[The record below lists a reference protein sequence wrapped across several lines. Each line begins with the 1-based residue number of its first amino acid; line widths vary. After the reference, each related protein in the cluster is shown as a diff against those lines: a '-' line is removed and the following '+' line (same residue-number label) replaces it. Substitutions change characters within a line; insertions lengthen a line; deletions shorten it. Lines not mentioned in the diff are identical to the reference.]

1 MNKLFLTCLIA
12 SAPLHIL
19 GSEPITRKKK
29 EESEQ
34 GVAGTINRGADIII
48 GTTCLLAAGLFAPR
62 AYASVQ
68 EAYSESKNLEWWI
81 KKETWMG
88 FFDGKLDNDEKRV
101 GGAYLRAIGWSSSA
115 LALAGIGLAK
125 IFRGTGLIK
134 R

>member
-1 MNKLFLTCLIA
+1 MNKLFLTLLIA
-12 SAPLHIL
+12 CGPLQIM
-19 GSEPITRKKK
+19 GSGPITRKKK

-34 GVAGTINRGADIII
+34 GVAGTINRGADIIL
-48 GTTCLLAAGLFAPR
+48 GTTCLLAAGLLAPR

-68 EAYSESKNLEWWI
+68 EAYKESKDLEWWI

-88 FFDGKLDNDEKRV
+88 FFDGKLDTDEKRV
-101 GGAYLRAIGWSSSA
+101 GTAYLKAIGWGSSTC
-115 LALAGIGLAK
+115 ALAGIGLAK